1 LEQRFSGLFHNP
13 TILHSEQ
20 RAFIDL
26 DYRTLYSEV
35 MRKIGIYY
43 AFWTREWDADF
54 FPFIEK
60 IKNLGFDQ
68 LEINGGTFA
77 VMSPPARKRLGD
89 EAKRCNITISYGIG
103 LTADHDVSS
112 LDEEVRRNG
121 IQFMR
126 SMIEAVGK
134 SGGGM
139 IGGTVHSAWP
149 RTLPKDATD
158 KRPYLDQSK
167 KSMRE
172 MVRVAE
178 DNNVILNV
186 EVINRFEQYLLN
198 TCDEALSYVKDINS
212 PSCRILLDTFH
223 MNIEEDSIGGA
234 IRKAGRYLSA
244 LHLGETNRKPPGLGR
259 MPWEEIRSALDAIG
273 FDGPLVMEP
282 FIAKGGQVG
291 RDVAVWRD
299 LIPNP
304 DYDKLAHD
312 AASFV
317 RKVLC

>member
-1 LEQRFSGLFHNP
+1 
-13 TILHSEQ
+13 
-20 RAFIDL
+20 
-26 DYRTLYSEV
+26 

-43 AFWTREWDADF
+43 AFWTREWDVDF
-54 FPFIEK
+54 FPYIEK
-60 IKNLGFDQ
+60 VRNLGFDQ

-77 VMSPPARKRLGD
+77 LMSSYERKRLED
-89 EAKRCNITISYGIG
+89 EAKRYGIAVSYGIG

-112 LDEEVRRNG
+112 MDEGVRRNG
-121 IQFMR
+121 IRFMR
-126 SMIEAVGK
+126 DMIEAVGA

-149 RTLPKDATD
+149 STLPKNAAD

-172 MVRVAE
+172 MVKMAE
-178 DNNVILNV
+178 DNSVILNV

-198 TCDEALSYVKDINS
+198 TCDEALSYVEDIGS

-234 IRKAGRYLSA
+234 IRKAGKHLAA

-259 MPWEEIRSALDAIG
+259 MPWQEIRGALDAIG

-282 FIAKGGQVG
+282 FITKGGRVG

-304 DYDKLAHD
+304 DYDGLARD
-312 AASFV
+312 AAAFV
-317 RKVLC
+317 RKTLCK